1 MKHQFKAGTSK
12 AGAAV
17 RRRAFAQAYISNG
30 RNGTQAAITAGYSA
44 ATAYSAAHRMLKH
57 VEVRAL
63 VVEMSAK
70 VEAISGLS
78 AEEVIRA
85 NARIV
90 KADPRKFYHPDGTPK
105 TISEL
110 DDDSAAAISGVT
122 AAGFAMWDKNRAID
136 MAMRHLGLYER
147 DNMQRAES
155 LNLQIV
161 LVKPGDR

>member
-1 MKHQFKAGTSK
+1 
-12 AGAAV
+12 
-17 RRRAFAQAYISNG
+17 
-30 RNGTQAAITAGYSA
+30 
-44 ATAYSAAHRMLKH
+44 MLKH

-90 KADPRKFYHPDGTPK
+90 MADPRKFYRRDGTLK
-105 TISEL
+105 AISEL

-136 MAMRHLGLYER
+136 MAMKHHGLYER
-147 DNMQRAES
+147 DNTQRAES